1 MKLNK
6 IANLKL
12 VKFFLALLAGLG
24 LVKVYQYV
32 AEVELNEEE
41 EYDIYEDEY
50 DHPLF
55 V

>member
-1 MKLNK
+1 MKLNA
-6 IANLKL
+6 ITKL
-12 VKFFLALLAGLG
+12 AMVKFLLALLAGVG
-24 LVKVYQYV
+24 LIRVYKYV